1 MQEGGCMNRVQ
12 PIREKYKIDEVKN
25 ALREKNERN
34 FIMFCIGI
42 YTGLRISDILQLKV
56 KDLKNQ
62 EYLRLTEKKTGKD
75 NKILINPILKR
86 ELKKYLE
93 NRSDEEYIVKSREGD
108 NKPLKRSMAY
118 KILSAAAKE
127 LGLQD
132 IGTHTLRKTFGYHY
146 YTKTKDI
153 GMLMELFN
161 HSREYITL
169 KYIGVNQD
177 KRDKAMKNFR
187 Y

>member
-1 MQEGGCMNRVQ
+1 MKRVQ
-12 PIREKYKIDEVKN
+12 PIREKTKLEDIKRI
-25 ALREKNERN
+25 LKSKNERN
-34 FIMFCIGI
+34 FIMFEIGI

-62 EYLRLTEKKTGKD
+62 EYLKLTEKKTDKD
-75 NKILINPILKR
+75 NRILINPILKR
-86 ELKKYLE
+86 DLKKYLE
-93 NRSDEEYIVKSREGD
+93 NRIDEEYIIKSREGD

-118 KILSAAAKE
+118 KILSLAAKE
-127 LGLQD
+127 LDMQD

-146 YTKTKDI
+146 YLKTKDI

-161 HSREYITL
+161 HSSERITL
-169 KYIGVNQD
+169 RYIGINQD

>member
-1 MQEGGCMNRVQ
+1 MKRVQ
-12 PIREKYKIDEVKN
+12 PIREKYQIDDIKQI
-25 ALREKNERN
+25 LKSKNERN
-34 FIMFCIGI
+34 FIMFAIGI

-62 EYLRLTEKKTGKD
+62 EYLTLNEKKTRKASR
-75 NKILINPILKR
+75 ILINPLLKR
-86 ELKKYLE
+86 DLRKYLE
-93 NRSDEEYIVKSREGD
+93 NRNDDEYIIKSREGS

-118 KILSAAAKE
+118 KILRDAANE

-146 YTKTKDI
+146 YQKTKDI

-161 HSREYITL
+161 HSKESITL
-169 KYIGVNQD
+169 RYIGVNQD
-177 KRDKAMKNFR
+177 MRDKAMKNFR